1 LRKTL
6 YALLAGLLLLP
17 ALLAAAAPQDGGT
30 DGTLGGTLLLRFP
43 DVSRDKIAFSYGG
56 DIWVV
61 DIQGGVARQLTS
73 HPGQELFPKFSPDG
87 KWIAFTGQYSGT
99 LQVYVI
105 SVDGGEPRQLTFYND
120 IGRQPPRG
128 GYDNEVL
135 GWTPD
140 GKSIVFRADRTPYDD
155 RVGRPYVVP
164 AAGGMEKPL
173 PIPETGSGS
182 LSPDGTKFVY
192 APITREFR
200 TWKRYRGGRAQD
212 VWIYDLAKNTSERM
226 TDFPGT
232 DNQPVWVG
240 NTIYFTSDRERT
252 LNLFAMDPVTKKVHK
267 VTDHNDYDVLW
278 PSAGPDKVVYEHGG
292 EIWLFDPATEKSHRV
307 PIKVYGDLPQTLPY
321 LKNVKGNIEN
331 FSLSPTGKRALL
343 DAHGEIFTV
352 PAQKGEIRNLT
363 GTPGVREMAS
373 AWSPDGRTVAY
384 LSDRTGEYEIWLR
397 RADGTG
403 TERRLTTDGDIWRFP
418 PLWSPDSKKLA
429 FGDKKQRLRF
439 VDVPSGKVT
448 DADHSSYNDITH
460 YRWSPDS
467 RYIAYV
473 KGSRRQLTSIW
484 IYSLDDGKARQLADS
499 GTSDFEPVW
508 DPQGRYLYF
517 LSNRDFNLTFSGWEF
532 DYLYTDPTRVYVGL
546 LAKDGPALFLPQSDE
561 EPVADEKGTEKG
573 TKGAKGTQPP
583 EPPKLANAANAASI
597 ASIADIAEDEEGPK
611 AEKTEKKPEKKAGG
625 DDKPDK
631 AAPKAVRVKIDFDG
645 FAQRVRAIPGA
656 PADYRNLVASADS
669 VFYEVGRG
677 GAAKIKMYNLKEEKE
692 STVLEGSQGFDLSA
706 DGKKLIFSKGDDYGI
721 VDAAPNQNAGG
732 GLLALDHLEIKVVP
746 REEWKQE
753 YVDAWRILRDWFYD
767 PGMNGV
773 DWQAVRDRYARLVPG
788 MASRSDLD
796 FLLGEMGGELSSG
809 HVYVERPAD
818 ENPVKRVPGGLLGA
832 EIEADS
838 SGYFRIAKIYPG
850 ENWLADFRSPLTE
863 PGVHAAA
870 GDYILAV
877 DGQTTQGVDNFY
889 RLLENKAKRVV
900 TLLVNGKPSTTGA
913 HEERVRPIERE
924 LNLRYLEWVRGNR
937 EKVTRL
943 SGGRIGY
950 IHLPNTAVEGNREL
964 FRGFYAQ
971 AGKDAL
977 ILDDRYNG
985 GGFIPDRM
993 VDLLNRPLLNYW
1005 VGRGTEAYSTPGF
1018 VNTGPKACLINH
1030 SAGSGGDAFPYYF
1043 RELKMGPLIGTRTW
1057 GGLIGLSGN
1066 PPLLDG
1072 GSLSTPAFRFLG
1084 KDGKWDV
1091 EGVGV
1096 APDIEVIDRP
1106 EEVAKG
1112 NDPSL
1117 EKAVEVLLEQLQKN
1131 PPVKVVVPPAP
1142 KLP

>member
-17 ALLAAAAPQDGGT
+17 ALLAAQPQED
-30 DGTLGGTLLLRFP
+30 GTLLLRFP

-61 DIQGGVARQLTS
+61 DREGGTARRLTS

-105 SVDGGEPRQLTFYND
+105 SVDGGPPRQLTFYND

-128 GYDNEVL
+128 GYDNAVL
-135 GWTPD
+135 DWTPD
-140 GKSIVFRADRTPYDD
+140 GKSVLFRADRTPYDD
-155 RVGRPYVVP
+155 RIGRPYVVP

-173 PIPETGSGS
+173 PIPESGVGS

-192 APITREFR
+192 SPITREFR

-252 LNLFAMDPVTKKVHK
+252 LNLFAMDPATKKVHK
-267 VTDHNDYDVLW
+267 VTDHKDYDVLW
-278 PSAGPDKVVYEHGG
+278 PSAGPDKVVYECGG
-292 EIWLFDPATEKSHRV
+292 AIWLFDPATEKSHRV
-307 PIKVYGDLPQTLPY
+307 PIRVYGDLPETVPY
-321 LKNVKGNIEN
+321 FKNVRGNIDG
-331 FSLSPTGKRALL
+331 FSLSPTGKRAVFE
-343 DAHGEIFTV
+343 AHGEVFTV

-363 GTPGVREMAS
+363 QTPGVREMAP
-373 AWSPDGRTVAY
+373 AWSPDGRSIAY
-384 LSDRTGEYEIWLR
+384 LSDRSGEYEIWLR
-397 RADGTG
+397 RADGSG
-403 TERRLTTDGDIWRFP
+403 GERRVTTDGDIWRFP

-429 FGDKKQRLRF
+429 FGDKKQRLRW
-439 VDVPSGKVT
+439 VDVESGKVT

-473 KGSRRQLTSIW
+473 KGGRAQLTSIW
-484 IYSLDDGKARQLADS
+484 IYGLDDGKARQLTDS
-499 GTSDFEPVW
+499 GTSEFEPVW

-517 LSNRDFNLTFSGWEF
+517 LSNRDFNLTFSGWEA
-532 DYLYTDPTRVYVGL
+532 DYVYTDPTRVYVGL

-561 EPVADEKGTEKG
+561 EPVKDDKG
-573 TKGAKGTQPP
+573 TKGAKGTQPNQ
-583 EPPKLANAANAASI
+583 PPQLDRLAD
-597 ASIADIAEDEEGPK
+597 ADAGADADDTRGSK
-611 AEKTEKKPEKKAGG
+611 GKKTEKGPAGSAEEKAERA
-625 DDKPDK
+625 DK
-631 AAPKAVRVKIDFDG
+631 ATPKPVRVKIDFDG
-645 FAQRVRAIPGA
+645 FANRVRAIPGK
-656 PADYRNLVASADS
+656 PADYRGLNANADA
-669 VFYEVGRG
+669 VFYQVGRG
-677 GAAKIKMYNLKEEKE
+677 GDVKLRMYSLKDEKE
-692 STVLEGSQGFDLSA
+692 SGVLDGVDGYDLSA
-706 DGKKLIFSKGDDYGI
+706 DGKKLIYGKGDDYGI
-721 VDAAPNQNAGG
+721 VDAAPSQSTTSAA
-732 GLLALDHLEIKVVP
+732 LALDHLEVKVVP
-746 REEWKQE
+746 REEWRQE

-773 DWQAVRDRYARLVPG
+773 DWPAMRDRYARLVPH

-796 FLLGEMGGELSSG
+796 FILGELGGELSAG

-818 ENPVKRVPGGLLGA
+818 ESPVKRISGGLLGA
-832 EIEADS
+832 EIEADP

-850 ENWLADFRSPLTE
+850 ENWQEDFRSPLTE

-877 DGQTTQGVDNFY
+877 DGQTTKGVDNFY

-900 TLLVNGKPSTTGA
+900 TLLVNGSPATAGA

-924 LNLRYLEWVRGNR
+924 QNLRYFDWVRANR

-964 FRGFYAQ
+964 FRGFYSQ
-971 AGKDAL
+971 SGKEAL

-993 VDLLNRPLLNYW
+993 INLLSRPLLNYW
-1005 VGRGTEAYSTPGF
+1005 ASRGIEPYPTPNF
-1018 VNTGPKACLINH
+1018 VHTGPKACLINH

-1043 RELKMGPLIGTRTW
+1043 RKMGLGPLIGTRTW

-1072 GSLSTPAFRFLG
+1072 GSLSTPAFRFL
-1084 KDGKWDV
+1084 DTEGKWDV

-1106 EEVAKG
+1106 DEVAKG
-1112 NDPSL
+1112 HDPSL
-1117 EKAVEVLLEQLQKN
+1117 EKAVEVLMEQLQKN
-1131 PPVKVVVPPAP
+1131 PRVKVKVPPAP

>member
-1 LRKTL
+1 LRKTFH
-6 YALLAGLLLLP
+6 ALLAGFLLLP
-17 ALLAAAAPQDGGT
+17 ALLAAAPSQGGNPAGT
-30 DGTLGGTLLLRFP
+30 GTLDGPLDGPLLLRFP

-61 DIQGGVARQLTS
+61 DIQGGVARRLTS

-87 KWIAFTGQYSGT
+87 RSIAFTGQYSGT
-99 LQVYVI
+99 LQVYVV
-105 SVDGGEPRQLTFYND
+105 SVDGGAPRQLTFYND

-135 GWTPD
+135 DWTPD

-173 PIPETGSGS
+173 AVPESGSGS
-182 LSPDGTKFVY
+182 MSPDGGKFVY

-212 VWIYDLAKNTSERM
+212 VWVYDLAKNTAERM

-240 NTIYFTSDRERT
+240 NTIYFTSDREHT
-252 LNLFAMDPVTKKVHK
+252 LNLFAMDPATKKVHK

-307 PIKVYGDLPQTLPY
+307 PIRVYGDLPETLPHF
-321 LKNVKGNIEN
+321 KNVRGDIGG

-343 DAHGEIFTV
+343 DAHGEVFTV

-363 GTPGVREMAS
+363 ETAGVRELAS

-429 FGDKKQRLRF
+429 FGDKKQRLRY
-439 VDVPSGKVT
+439 VDVGSGKIT
-448 DADHSSYNDITH
+448 DADHSSFNDITH

-473 KGSRRQLTSIW
+473 KGNRRQLTSIW
-484 IYSLDDGKARQLADS
+484 IYSLEDGKARQLTES

-532 DYLYTDPTRVYVGL
+532 DYVYTDPTRVYVGL

-561 EPVADEKGTEKG
+561 EPVADDKDSGSGTKA
-573 TKGAKGTQPP
+573 KGAKGTQPT
-583 EPPKLANAANAASI
+583 PPKLDLVAAS
-597 ASIADIAEDEEGPK
+597 ADDEGAESKGPK
-611 AEKTEKKPEKKAGG
+611 PEPGH
-625 DDKPDK
+625 DDGKPDK

-645 FAQRVRAIPGA
+645 FSERVRAIPGA
-656 PADYRNLVASADS
+656 PADYRNLVPSGDAI
-669 VFYEVGRG
+669 FYEVGRA
-677 GAAKIKMYNLKEEKE
+677 GASKIKLYNLKDEKE

-706 DGKKLIFSKGDDYGI
+706 DGKKLIFNKGDDYGI

-732 GLLALDHLEIKVVP
+732 GLLPLDRLEIKIVP
-746 REEWKQE
+746 REEWRE
-753 YVDAWRILRDWFYD
+753 VYVDAWRILRDWFYD
-767 PGMNGV
+767 PEMNGV
-773 DWQAVRDRYARLVPG
+773 DWKAVRDRYARLVPG

-796 FLLGEMGGELSSG
+796 FILGEMGGELSAG

-832 EIEADS
+832 EIEADP

-877 DGQTTQGVDNFY
+877 DGQTTKGVDNVY

-900 TLLVNGKPSTTGA
+900 TLLVNSSPTTAGA

-924 LNLRYLEWVRGNR
+924 LNLRYLDWVRTNR

-950 IHLPNTAVEGNREL
+950 IHIPNTAVEGNREL

-971 AGKDAL
+971 SGKEAL
-977 ILDDRYNG
+977 IIDDRYNG

-993 VDLLNRPLLNYW
+993 INLLNRPLLNYW
-1005 VGRGTEAYSTPGF
+1005 VGRGTESYTSPSF

-1043 RELKMGPLIGTRTW
+1043 KKLGMGPLIGTRTW

-1072 GSLSTPAFRFLG
+1072 GSLSTPAFRFFTTE
-1084 KDGKWDV
+1084 GKWDV
-1091 EGVGV
+1091 EGIGV

-1106 EEVAKG
+1106 DEVAKG

-1117 EKAVEVLLEQLQKN
+1117 EKAVEVLLEQLKKN
-1131 PPVKVVVPPAP
+1131 PPVKVPVPPAP